1 MTLIFMS
8 HDHRSPSF
16 YFLLLLLL
24 LFFNFYYRLH
34 VYMLDYLKKRGMN
47 QTAEIF
53 AKEARITDPR
63 SGGNG
68 GDGFFLSDWWAVF
81 WDHYSSNT
89 RAAESNAGQDIP
101 ESSAQAQAV
110 SQTQS
115 QAVAQV
121 QAHAQIEIPARALT
135 LPDNRMLGFEPYAAG
150 SLGSIWRL
158 AGQQY
163 YANMLS
169 DPFLVSTLNDDQLGV
184 LPSYVTAD
192 FNPGCAI
199 PSSNPRLSTDQTPRR
214 PRRRVNRSGSR
225 AGKTNGSDPA

>member
-1 MTLIFMS
+1 MDLDCQEM
-8 HDHRSPSF
+8 
-16 YFLLLLLL
+16 
-24 LFFNFYYRLH
+24 LH

-81 WDHYSSNT
+81 WDRYSSNT
-89 RAAESNAGQDIP
+89 RAAESNAGQDVP

-121 QAHAQIEIPARALT
+121 QVQAQAQTEIPARALT
-135 LPDNRMLGFEPYAAG
+135 LAGNRMLGFEPYAAG
-150 SLGSIWRL
+150 SLGSIWGL

-163 YANMLS
+163 YANM
-169 DPFLVSTLNDDQLGV
+169 LVSTLNDDQLGV
-184 LPSYVTAD
+184 LPSYLTAD

-199 PSSNPRLSTDQTPRR
+199 PSSNPRLSTDQIPRR
-214 PRRRVNRSGSR
+214 PRRRV
-225 AGKTNGSDPA
+225 